1 MTAEIPDGWHV
12 STLSE
17 ICDKI
22 TDGTHYTPSYVS
34 HGVPFYSVESVT
46 RDDFINV
53 KFITPDAH
61 RILARRCRP
70 RRGDILMTRIGS
82 LADTK
87 LIDWDVDAS
96 IYVSLALLHPSR
108 SVDSTY
114 LYAYTKSRTFVQDV
128 EDRSLLWAVPKKIN
142 MGDIGLIP
150 VMVPDLLAEQRAIG
164 ALLGDVESETRALR
178 RLLAKKRAIKQG
190 MMQELMTGRTRLSG
204 YTGLWRRVL
213 FSDIVTPVSER
224 VDPGRAIGRV
234 VELEHLS
241 QSTGELAGYSDVRS
255 TESLKTSFH
264 SGDVL
269 FGKLRAYLRKFWLAD
284 FDGFCSTEIWALRPI
299 PKVSDGAFI
308 RYVVEEDA
316 FIEAASTSYGTHM
329 PRSDWRVVSKFELD
343 LPPLDEQRAIAQ
355 VLRDADA
362 EIEALEKRLE
372 ATRQIKEGMM
382 QELLTG
388 RTRLV

>member
-1 MTAEIPDGWHV
+1 MDTNVMALIPNGGAESEYLYYWLSNRGLWDIADVTSVPQINNKHINPLEINLPRLDEQRSIVEALRDVDCLV
-12 STLSE
+12 SS
-17 ICDKI
+17 ID
-22 TDGTHYTPSYVS
+22 
-34 HGVPFYSVESVT
+34 
-46 RDDFINV
+46 
-53 KFITPDAH
+53 
-61 RILARRCRP
+61 
-70 RRGDILMTRIGS
+70 
-82 LADTK
+82 K
-87 LIDWDVDAS
+87 LI
-96 IYVSLALLHPSR
+96 
-108 SVDSTY
+108 
-114 LYAYTKSRTFVQDV
+114 
-128 EDRSLLWAVPKKIN
+128 E
-142 MGDIGLIP
+142 
-150 VMVPDLLAEQRAIG
+150 
-164 ALLGDVESETRALR
+164 
-178 RLLAKKRAIKQG
+178 KKRAIKQG
-190 MMQELMTGRTRLSG
+190 MMQELLTGRTRLSG
-204 YTGLWRRVL
+204 NTGLWRRVL

-241 QSTGELAGYSDVRS
+241 QSTGELVGYSDVRS

-308 RYVVEEDA
+308 RYIVEEDA
-316 FIEAASTSYGTHM
+316 FIETASTSYGTHM

-355 VLRDADA
+355 VLRDTDA

>member
-1 MTAEIPDGWHV
+1 MNIPSDWERVKIGALTSV
-12 STLSE
+12 SRGASPRPIASPRWFDTQSKIRWVRISDVNRSNGRILRETIQALS
-17 ICDKI
+17 
-22 TDGTHYTPSYVS
+22 TDGVSRSRYLKPGTLIMSIAATVGIPVITGIPTCIHDGFVALENLKVDQRFLLYLLKVSEPRLRENGQSGSQMNINSDIVRDLDVLIPSDR
-34 HGVPFYSVESVT
+34 GEQE
-46 RDDFINV
+46 
-53 KFITPDAH
+53 
-61 RILARRCRP
+61 RIATAL
-70 RRGDILMTRIGS
+70 
-82 LADTK
+82 
-87 LIDWDVDAS
+87 WDVDEL
-96 IYVSLALLHPSR
+96 IVSLEH
-108 SVDSTY
+108 
-114 LYAYTKSRTFVQDV
+114 
-128 EDRSLLWAVPKKIN
+128 AV
-142 MGDIGLIP
+142 
-150 VMVPDLLAEQRAIG
+150 
-164 ALLGDVESETRALR
+164 
-178 RLLAKKRAIKQG
+178 AKKRAIKQG

-241 QSTGELAGYSDVRS
+241 QSTGELVGYSDVRS

-355 VLRDADA
+355 VLRVADA